1 MLVHAQKVR
10 ETLKII
16 EMLTYSCESSKALH
30 DLSNR
35 LDEALIAFK
44 KEIPS
49 NSEGIIVRP
58 AIAQRTR
65 LESQIKRAKHIVQKY
80 SSLQLQSR
88 KGPKHLNA
96 AFRCRVRRKA
106 SALRKVYIYSYNFY
120 FYTLCCTFP
129 GCSSSTSSKAFK
141 INHFASG
148 ISISK
153 TRVATSVHIRVY
165 NRYGTIHITHI
176 FLHSYLN

>member
-1 MLVHAQKVR
+1 MQVIDHI
-10 ETLKII
+10 TGN
-16 EMLTYSCESSKALH
+16 SKALH

-35 LDEALIAFK
+35 LDEALIAFKK

-65 LESQIKRAKHIVQKY
+65 LESQIKRAKRIVQKY

-88 KGPKHLNA
+88 KGAKRLNA
-96 AFRCRVRRKA
+96 AFRCCVGRKA

-120 FYTLCCTFP
+120 FYSLCCTFP
-129 GCSSSTSSKAFK
+129 GCSSSTSSKASK
-141 INHFASG
+141 ISQRPELQLRSTLG
-148 ISISK
+148 STIDMVQYISL
-153 TRVATSVHIRVY
+153 TF
-165 NRYGTIHITHI
+165 

>member
-1 MLVHAQKVR
+1 MSHVSVDAQKVR

-16 EMLTYSCESSKALH
+16 ETLTYSCEISKALR

-35 LDEALIAFK
+35 LDKVLIAFK

-65 LESQIKRAKHIVQKY
+65 IESQIKRAKHIVQKY
-80 SSLQLQSR
+80 SSLQLWSR
-88 KGPKHLNA
+88 KGPMCLNA
-96 AFRCRVRRKA
+96 AFRCRVGRKA
-106 SALRKVYIYSYNFY
+106 SALCKVYIYIYIYSYNFY
-120 FYTLCCTFP
+120 FDTLCCTFP
-129 GCSSSTSSKAFK
+129 GCSSSISSKASK
-141 INHFASG
+141 ISHFASG

-153 TRVATSVHIRVY
+153 SKAATSVHIRV
-165 NRYGTIHITHI
+165 
-176 FLHSYLN
+176 